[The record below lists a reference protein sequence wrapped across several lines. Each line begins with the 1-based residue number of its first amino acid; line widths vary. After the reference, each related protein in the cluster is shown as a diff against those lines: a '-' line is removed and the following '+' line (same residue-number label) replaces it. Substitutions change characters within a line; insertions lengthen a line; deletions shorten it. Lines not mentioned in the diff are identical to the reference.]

1 MELKLIEEIKD
12 WFNSTDLN
20 ELYFKNKEI
29 KIGLTKKGAHLEDL
43 KINSNLKPII
53 AKEVGIFSFSKKG
66 KKITLKKGDSIKKG
80 DVLGYIHLPS
90 KVVEVKSEF
99 DGIIRLIAVN
109 DESLVEYG
117 QLLFVI
123 E

>member
-1 MELKLIEEIKD
+1 MDIKSIEEIKD
-12 WFNSTDLN
+12 WFNSTDLD
-20 ELYFKNKEI
+20 ELYFKTKDF
-29 KIGLTKKGAHLEDL
+29 KIGLSKKGTNTGDV
-43 KINSNLKPII
+43 KINSNLKPVF
-53 AKEVGIFSFSKKG
+53 AQDVGVFSFSRKG
-66 KKITLKKGDSIKKG
+66 KKISIKKGDSVKKG
-80 DVLGYIHLPS
+80 DVLGYINLPS
-90 KVVEVKSEF
+90 KTIEVKAEF